1 MTTARASKDET
12 QNRPKTVAQRRWRK
26 VVGFIFG
33 MVGILLL
40 GGCATALGLYL
51 AGHETALTDWLQQAR
66 VPLLFWRLT
75 LYGIVAVMWFHR
87 VRRTL
92 LRQAASP
99 GAVYRL
105 EVMMVCLA
113 LLIEFTSYR
122 WGM

>member
-1 MTTARASKDET
+1 MTTIRVSKDES
-12 QNRPKTVAQRRWRK
+12 QPEKKMPGRWRK
-26 VVGFIFG
+26 VAGFIFG
-33 MVGILLL
+33 MAGILLL

-66 VPLLFWRLT
+66 VPLFIWRLT
-75 LYGIVAVMWFHR
+75 LYGIVAAMWFHR
-87 VRRTL
+87 VRATL
-92 LRQAASP
+92 LCQAPSP

>member
-1 MTTARASKDET
+1 MTTVRVSKDENQPGKMT
-12 QNRPKTVAQRRWRK
+12 QRRWRK
-26 VVGFIFG
+26 VAGFIFG
-33 MVGILLL
+33 TVGVLLL

-51 AGHETALTDWLQQAR
+51 AGNETALTDWLQQAR
-66 VPLLFWRLT
+66 VPLLIWRLT
-75 LYGIVAVMWFHR
+75 LYGIVAAMWFHR
-87 VRRTL
+87 VRAAL
-92 LRQAASP
+92 LRQAPSP

>member
-1 MTTARASKDET
+1 MTTIRVSKDES
-12 QNRPKTVAQRRWRK
+12 QPEKKMPSRWRK
-26 VVGFIFG
+26 VAGFIFG
-33 MVGILLL
+33 MAGILLL

-66 VPLLFWRLT
+66 VPLFIWRLT
-75 LYGIVAVMWFHR
+75 LYGIVAAMWFHR
-87 VRRTL
+87 VRATL
-92 LRQAASP
+92 LRQAPSP

>member
-1 MTTARASKDET
+1 MMTIKVSKDKSQSGEKV
-12 QNRPKTVAQRRWRK
+12 PRRWRK
-26 VVGFIFG
+26 AAGFIFG
-33 MVGILLL
+33 MAGILLL
-40 GGCATALGLYL
+40 GGCATAVGLYL

-66 VPLLFWRLT
+66 VPLFIWRLT
-75 LYGIVAVMWFHR
+75 LYGIVAAMWFHR
-87 VRRTL
+87 VRATL
-92 LRQAASP
+92 LRQAPSP

>member
-1 MTTARASKDET
+1 MVTVRVSKDES
-12 QNRPKTVAQRRWRK
+12 QPEKKMPRRWRK
-26 VVGFIFG
+26 AAGFIFG

-51 AGHETALTDWLQQAR
+51 AGHETALTDWLQLAR
-66 VPLLFWRLT
+66 VPLFIWRLT
-75 LYGIVAVMWFHR
+75 LYGIVAAMWIHR
-87 VRRTL
+87 VRATL
-92 LRQAASP
+92 LRQAPSP
-99 GAVYRL
+99 GAVYRI